1 MKKIQQ
7 DTNKWKDIAC
17 PRTKRFNNVKM
28 SIYPKQST
36 DLRHLYQNYDI
47 LIYKNRK
54 KSLNIMWNHKGL

>member
-54 KSLNIMWNHKGL
+54 KNP